1 MAMRFAVIKIGT
13 HSSAKL
19 VLPENL
25 TSDTIDTRQW
35 KIDKTY
41 IRPNFYYHYMIEAL
55 FQSNAVK
62 LSRES
67 RANLLSIGL
76 GGGTLD
82 GFLHSVFP
90 KMNITVVEISPKMV
104 DMARK
109 WFGLK
114 EDGNYRVEIADG
126 ITYLA
131 KNAKNSTFS
140 GFTYDAILLDACIT
154 EVARGIICPVETF
167 LDDEVLKNIARSI
180 RKEDESTS
188 IKSTSIIHNIL
199 GKLL

>member
-1 MAMRFAVIKIGT
+1 MAIHLARFMAMRFAVIKIGT

-131 KNAKNSTFS
+131 KNAKNSEFS
-140 GFTYDAILLDACIT
+140 
-154 EVARGIICPVETF
+154 
-167 LDDEVLKNIARSI
+167 S
-180 RKEDESTS
+180 
-188 IKSTSIIHNIL
+188 
-199 GKLL
+199 

>member
-1 MAMRFAVIKIGT
+1 
-13 HSSAKL
+13 
-19 VLPENL
+19 
-25 TSDTIDTRQW
+25 
-35 KIDKTY
+35 
-41 IRPNFYYHYMIEAL
+41 MIEAL

-131 KNAKNSTFS
+131 KNAKNNNAPIQDASETEPVTLWTLHLRRSKFS
-140 GFTYDAILLDACIT
+140 GGEI
-154 EVARGIICPVETF
+154 
-167 LDDEVLKNIARSI
+167 N
-180 RKEDESTS
+180 
-188 IKSTSIIHNIL
+188 
-199 GKLL
+199 

>member
-131 KNAKNSTFS
+131 KNAKNSEFS
-140 GFTYDAILLDACIT
+140 
-154 EVARGIICPVETF
+154 
-167 LDDEVLKNIARSI
+167 S
-180 RKEDESTS
+180 
-188 IKSTSIIHNIL
+188 
-199 GKLL
+199 